1 LYEQGYVV
9 VAVDRGSAALSA
21 LENDTFDAMVIDGVL
36 PDMTGLQLAE
46 AASTRCVSILISG
59 APEVIDDA
67 RENHRYPFL
76 QKPFHLFELESALRD
91 LLNPDNGFRSVAS
104 TRAR

>member
-1 LYEQGYVV
+1 
-9 VAVDRGSAALSA
+9 
-21 LENDTFDAMVIDGVL
+21 
-36 PDMTGLQLAE
+36 LAE

-91 LLNPDNGFRSVAS
+91 LLNPDNGIRSVAS